1 MVYKEDT
8 AQYWE
13 DIYLEDDAGW
23 DLGGI
28 TPIFD
33 SISDKLKHGKVCIVG
48 CGRGYDAAMFAQK
61 GFDVTAVDFASSATT
76 ALEIISEEKNVN
88 VQILQ
93 TDMFCLTPKYDLSLI
108 HI

>member
-48 CGRGYDAAMFAQK
+48 CGRGYDAAMFA
-61 GFDVTAVDFASSATT
+61 
-76 ALEIISEEKNVN
+76 
-88 VQILQ
+88 
-93 TDMFCLTPKYDLSLI
+93 
-108 HI
+108 